1 VIPLTIGPSPKDQE
15 TCLLPLSSFV
25 VIMGS
30 VNLATDRPHGRFYIP
45 AEPPA
50 AILARERRTMV
61 APFSDATERAWM
73 EWQADKPTKEI
84 FTQADRDHAL
94 RHLGNSTVPLLE
106 FSQVEK
112 AHDALLRLRFHKR
125 NEIQGGQLYF
135 KATDEFGA
143 RAVLTE
149 SNAYAIHTLGHR
161 WAGHQGARKVWR
173 YLRQFY
179 HPIAL
184 VDCEWIKANCRV
196 CSIMNITG
204 ADKST
209 SSPDSEV
216 DETKTPAPEPR
227 KTIME
232 SPEVRQGLDSSPY
245 FYNRRQITAS
255 PTPPPQPTF
264 IRNMKSRP
272 RNQGSRVCSTS
283 SSASMESPSRN
294 SRFIRKRPRAR
305 RSMTS
310 LSNKTQSEVLG
321 MWGR

>member
-1 VIPLTIGPSPKDQE
+1 
-15 TCLLPLSSFV
+15 
-25 VIMGS
+25 MGS

-50 AILARERRTMV
+50 ASLARERRSRV
-61 APFSDATERAWM
+61 APFSDATERTWM
-73 EWQADKPTKEI
+73 EWQANKPTKEI

-94 RHLGNSTVPLLE
+94 RHLMNSTAPLLE

-112 AHDALLRLRFHKR
+112 DYDAQLCHRFHKR

-161 WAGHQGARKVWR
+161 WAGHQGPRKVWQ

-184 VDCEWIKANCRV
+184 IDCEWIKANCRV
-196 CSIMNITG
+196 CFITDLTG
-204 ADKST
+204 AD
-209 SSPDSEV
+209 SEV
-216 DETKTPAPEPR
+216 EETKTPAPEPR
-227 KTIME
+227 KTIIE

-245 FYNRRQITAS
+245 FYNRRQMTAS

-264 IRNMKSRP
+264 IRNTKSRP
-272 RNQGSRVCSTS
+272 RNRGSQSRFHFSPKTSARVCSSS
-283 SSASMESPSRN
+283 SSASAETPSRN
-294 SRFIRKRPRAR
+294 SRFTRKQGPTILPPRAR
-305 RSMTS
+305 RLMTS
-310 LSNKTQSEVLG
+310 LSNNTQSGLL
-321 MWGR
+321 